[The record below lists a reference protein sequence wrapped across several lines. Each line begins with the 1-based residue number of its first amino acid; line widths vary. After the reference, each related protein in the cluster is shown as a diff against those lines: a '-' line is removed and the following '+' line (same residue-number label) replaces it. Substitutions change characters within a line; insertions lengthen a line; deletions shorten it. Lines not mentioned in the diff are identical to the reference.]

1 MSERRGQRGS
11 ILALSLFSALA
22 YAGAALACGGVT
34 ATIAEDPKP
43 FGVRTER
50 GPGGVTLH
58 VDRDGNV
65 HVAARDVKISSALA
79 EAIAKRYLEK
89 KFGRYEHLEFEAFSY
104 DHGDL
109 VYMYHAHVPGLAYSV
124 HVGPL
129 RYVTDHAH
137 IHVSALTGD
146 VYGPGCGLGSG
157 IVEMKFEPEAYP
169 RELAGKRLPYLQFDT
184 NFVVREG
191 KPPRVDGKIERGE
204 WKEAGRALVHVGSEQ
219 AKVTEYG

>member
-1 MSERRGQRGS
+1 MLERRGQRRS
-11 ILALSLFSALA
+11 ILALSLVSVLA
-22 YAGAALACGGVT
+22 CAGAALACGGVT
-34 ATIAEDPKP
+34 ATIAEDPRP
-43 FGVRTER
+43 FGARTEQ

-58 VDRDGNV
+58 VDKDGNV
-65 HVAARDVKISSALA
+65 YVAAKDVKISSALA
-79 EAIAKRYLEK
+79 EAIAKSYLEK

-124 HVGPL
+124 HVGPI
-129 RYVTDHAH
+129 RYATDHAH

-169 RELAGKRLPYLQFDT
+169 KELAGKRLPHLQFDT
-184 NFVVREG
+184 NFVAREG
-191 KPPRVDGKIERGE
+191 KPPKIDGRIGSRE
-204 WKEAGRALVHVGSEQ
+204 WNDAGRALIHVGTDQ